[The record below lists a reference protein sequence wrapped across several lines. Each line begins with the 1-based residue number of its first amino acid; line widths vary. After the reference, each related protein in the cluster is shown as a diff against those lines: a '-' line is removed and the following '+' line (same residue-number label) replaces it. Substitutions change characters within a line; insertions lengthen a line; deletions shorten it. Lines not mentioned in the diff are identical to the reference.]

1 MPEIRLYNEDCIAA
15 MKKVEDKSISLIVT
29 DPPYN
34 LGNFMKNRDTN
45 LSKMRDN
52 FFGSAGWDDMEFDE
66 WEKSMDDFFK
76 AAAKV
81 MRKGGTM
88 IVFMAIIKVETIIRL
103 AEKHGF
109 YYKTTGIWHKTNPM
123 PRNMNLH
130 FVNSTEAWIYF
141 TYKTRTGTFNNS
153 GALIHDFIE
162 TSVTPNGERRY
173 GKHPTQKPE
182 NLIQHFVEILSNEN
196 EWVLDPFM
204 GSGTTGVV
212 AKRTGRNFI
221 GVELNKDYFEI
232 AKSRI
237 EGKPNETNSN

>member
-1 MPEIRLYNEDCIAA
+1 MSEVQLYNEDCI
-15 MKKVEDKSISLIVT
+15 SIMNKLDNGLIDLIVT

-45 LSKMRDN
+45 LSKMRQN
-52 FFGSAGWDDMEFDE
+52 FFGSAGWDDMCFEE
-66 WEKSMDDFFK
+66 WEESMDEFFK
-76 AAAKV
+76 AASRV
-81 MRKGGTM
+81 MKKGGTM

-109 YYKTTGIWHKTNPM
+109 YYKTTGTWHKTNPM

-141 TYKTRTGTFNNS
+141 VYKKRTGVFNNS
-153 GALIHDFIE
+153 GVLYHDFVE

-182 NLIQHFVEILSNEN
+182 MLMKHFIELLSNPKD
-196 EWVLDPFM
+196 WVLDPFM

-212 AKRTGRNFI
+212 AKESHRNFI
-221 GVELNKDYFEI
+221 GIELNESYFEI
-232 AKSRI
+232 AKARI
-237 EGKPNETNSN
+237 EER

>member
-1 MPEIRLYNEDCIAA
+1 
-15 MKKVEDKSISLIVT
+15 
-29 DPPYN
+29 
-34 LGNFMKNRDTN
+34 
-45 LSKMRDN
+45 
-52 FFGSAGWDDMEFDE
+52 
-66 WEKSMDDFFK
+66 MDDFFK
-76 AAAKV
+76 VAARV
-81 MRKGGTM
+81 MKKGGTM

-141 TYKTRTGTFNNS
+141 TYKARTGTFNNG
-153 GALIHDFIE
+153 GALFHDFVE
-162 TSVTPNGERRY
+162 TSVTPNSERKY

-182 NLIQHFVEILSNEN
+182 SLIQHFIEILSNQGD
-196 EWVLDPFM
+196 WVLDPFM

-221 GVELNKDYFEI
+221 GVESHTVQMRKETFSLSPRNPSAYKLLNFRFPPHNQINLYVQIHAFLYHTAFHRSTTYSD
-232 AKSRI
+232 KSFLHT
-237 EGKPNETNSN
+237 GKAVENGDTRRPDFLPTVHLSHLFC